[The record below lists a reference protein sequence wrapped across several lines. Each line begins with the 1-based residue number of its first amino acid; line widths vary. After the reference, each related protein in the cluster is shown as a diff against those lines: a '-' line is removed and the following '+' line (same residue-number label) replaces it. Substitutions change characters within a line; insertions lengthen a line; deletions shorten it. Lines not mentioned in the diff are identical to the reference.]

1 MNLATNR
8 LHENLV
14 VLSGR
19 TGKIFTKIGLEQY
32 ITTLYVETETPSK
45 NTNKIQIRIDGS
57 CVSWMKK
64 YLKLE
69 QLNQSLFLSL
79 KGQLETYDDP
89 KTNQTV
95 MFVRVTN
102 VMSAAIL
109 TPR

>member
-1 MNLATNR
+1 MVNL

-19 TGKIFTKIGLEQY
+19 TGKIFSNDTY
-32 ITTLYVETETPSK
+32 NNVFTTLYVDSQTTGKS
-45 NTNKIQIRIDGS
+45 NRISIRLDSS
-57 CVSWMKK
+57 CANWMKK

-69 QLNQSLFLSL
+69 QLNKSLFLSL

-109 TPR
+109 TPRQ